1 MAIFP
6 CVVVVA
12 TAGLLA
18 GCLPAE
24 PAPALLRHTQ
34 TGELVQCGPYDTT
47 AQHPFASAML
57 ERKCIED
64 LQRKG
69 YERVEP

>member
-6 CVVVVA
+6 CVVIIA

-18 GCLPAE
+18 GCLTAAE
-24 PAPALLRHTQ
+24 PVLLRHTQ
-34 TGELVQCGPYDTT
+34 TGELVQCGPYDTA

-64 LQRKG
+64 LQRQG
-69 YERVEP
+69 YERVGP